1 MTPHN
6 HQNNSSTGNIRVAF
20 FLNIGFTVVE
30 IIGGLLTN
38 SMAILSDALHDF
50 GDSLSLGLAW
60 YFQKLS
66 SKERDKHFSFG
77 YRRFSLLGAVINS
90 IVLAI
95 GSVIIL
101 MEAIPRLFNPV
112 QPDVQGMLILAIM
125 GVAVNLIAML
135 RLRKGK
141 TLNEKTVSLHML
153 EDVLGWAA
161 VLVGSLVMMFF
172 DLPVIDPL
180 ISVLIAVYIIFNI
193 YRNLKQSFKIL
204 LQGVPEHINVDEVKQ
219 KTLAVDKIRDVHD
232 VHLWTMDGL
241 YHILTMH
248 IVLEDNLDLE
258 SIRKIK
264 NRVKQEME
272 KLDIQHVT
280 VECESKDEMCYQE
293 SC

>member
-6 HQNNSSTGNIRVAF
+6 HQNSNSTGNIRVAF

-66 SKERDKHFSFG
+66 SKKRDEYFSFG

-112 QPDVQGMLILAIM
+112 QPDVQGMLILAVM

-180 ISVLIAVYIIFNI
+180 ISVLIAIYIIFNI

-219 KTLAVDKIRDVHD
+219 KTLAVEKIRGVHD

-258 SIRKIK
+258 NVRKIK